1 MIEKLLQL
9 CVLIVLLIVVTVVM
23 SACLFASVT
32 PSSTD
37 NPLTPQ
43 TSGTSL
49 PVLPTA
55 STDEPAAELRQ
66 LSPMPSRPTKTPTST
81 PVADSTLQQQA
92 LPRYG
97 ILYYLRDRQV
107 WTGFGA
113 PDDWR
118 LAKLPV
124 EEGVARY
131 LTKDLRSK

>member
-97 ILYYLRDRQV
+97 ILYYTISEIGRCGPVLVRRM
-107 WTGFGA
+107 TGVS
-113 PDDWR
+113 PSC
-118 LAKLPV
+118 L
-124 EEGVARY
+124 
-131 LTKDLRSK
+131 SKRGWPGT

>member
-43 TSGTSL
+43 TSGTVAAGSPHRLHRRACCRTTPAL
-49 PVLPTA
+49 PDAVA
-55 STDEPAAELRQ
+55 SHKDAHLYTR
-66 LSPMPSRPTKTPTST
+66 RGFHI
-81 PVADSTLQQQA
+81 QQQA

-124 EEGVARY
+124 EEGGPG
-131 LTKDLRSK
+131 T